1 MKRQEGYLKGVRDT
15 DIYYQYWMP
24 EDEPKAILLV
34 IHGLSEHRS
43 TTLFHQAMLYMGSIT
58 LDMENR
64 LVRECMWNNSRI
76 TQKQS
81 RYILT

>member
-24 EDEPKAILLV
+24 EDE
-34 IHGLSEHRS
+34 S